1 MEKADLILFNGTVYT
16 MNPARPRAAA
26 IAIRDGQILT
36 AGDDQEIMVFKG
48 VKSECIDLG
57 GKAVLPGFID
67 AHTHFLDG
75 GMALSDVQ
83 LRGAV
88 DKEDFVSRIQSKTKD
103 LKPGEWI
110 LNGDWDHQ
118 GFIEPELPRK
128 EWIDPVTP
136 ENPVCINRID
146 KHTFLVNSLAL
157 KAAGINRH
165 TDSPQGGKIEKDIG
179 DGEPTGILK
188 DAAINLVSRIIPEPG
203 IQAKKEAALRAVAHA
218 HSLGVTSI
226 HDMAYSTDNFD
237 VYSELLR
244 AGDLNIRVYLYIP
257 IAAINEFRER
267 ERSVPEKNRRFKL
280 GGLKAF
286 VDGSLGASTAL
297 FFEPYLDNPTEK
309 GILISD
315 MYPEGIM
322 EKRLFQADNEKLQ
335 VAVHAIG
342 DRANHIILD
351 IMEKVITANGHR
363 DRRWRIEH
371 TQHIIPDDITRMGRL
386 GIIASVQ
393 PYHSYD
399 DGCWAHLKIGQE
411 RVRWSYPFRSL
422 LQAGVKIACGSDW
435 TVAPL
440 NPLLGIFSAVTR
452 KTRDGKHPDG
462 WIPEEKISLEEAVK
476 GFTVNPAFVEGSE
489 DFKGMIAPGKIADI
503 VVLNQD
509 IFSIPSNEIENAEVF
524 MTVFEGHIVYQKK

>member
-1 MEKADLILFNGTVYT
+1 MVKADLILFNGNVYT
-16 MNPARPRAAA
+16 MNPSMPQAAA
-26 IAIRDGQILT
+26 VAIKDSKILK
-36 AGDDQEIMVFKG
+36 AGGNQETMAFRGK
-48 VKSECIDLG
+48 KSECIDLN

-75 GMALSDVQ
+75 GIALSNVQ

-88 DKEDFVSRIQSKTKD
+88 DKEDFISRIRRKALD
-103 LKPGEWI
+103 LKLGEWI

-118 GFIEPELPRK
+118 GFAVPEMPKK

-146 KHTFLVNSLAL
+146 KHTVLVNSLAL
-157 KAAGINRH
+157 KAAGINCH
-165 TDSPQGGKIEKDIG
+165 TDSPQGGKIEKDPM

-188 DAAINLVSRIIPEPG
+188 DAAIDLVTRIIPEPG
-203 IQAKKEAALRAVAHA
+203 IQVKKKAVLKAVGHA
-218 HSLGVTSI
+218 HSLGVTSV

-244 AGDLNIRVYLYIP
+244 EGDLNIRICLYIP
-257 IAAINEFRER
+257 IAAIDEFWER
-267 ERSVPEKNRRFKL
+267 ARTLPKENKRLKL

-286 VDGSLGASTAL
+286 VDGALGASTAL
-297 FFEPYLDNPTEK
+297 FFEPYLDNSKEK
-309 GILISD
+309 GIFMPD

-322 EKRLFQADNEKLQ
+322 EQRLFQADNDKLQ

-351 IMEKVITANGHR
+351 LMEKVFNTNSQR

-371 TQHIIPDDITRMGRL
+371 AQHILPEDIARMGRL
-386 GIIASVQ
+386 GVIASVQ
-393 PYHSYD
+393 PYHAYD
-399 DGCWAHLKIGQE
+399 DGCWAHLKIGRE
-411 RVRWSYPFRSL
+411 RIRWSYPFQSL
-422 LQAGVKIACGSDW
+422 LNAGIKIACGSDW

-440 NPLLGIFSAVTR
+440 NPLLGISSAVTR
-452 KTRDGKHPDG
+452 KTRDGKHQNG

-476 GFTVNPAFVEGSE
+476 GFTVNPAFVEGDE

-503 VVLNQD
+503 VVLKQD
-509 IFSIPSNEIENAEVF
+509 IFSISVDEIENAEVF
-524 MTVFEGHIVYQKK
+524 MTVFDGRVVYRKE

>member
-1 MEKADLILFNGTVYT
+1 MEKADLILFNGKVYT
-16 MNPARPRAAA
+16 MDSTKPKAAA
-26 IAIRDGQILT
+26 IAIREGKILMV
-36 AGDDQEIMVFKG
+36 GDDQEILSLG
-48 VKSECIDLG
+48 SRTEGIDLN
-57 GKAVLPGFID
+57 GKAVLPGFSD

-88 DKEDFVSRIQSKTKD
+88 DRDDFIFRIRSKAQD

-118 GFIEPELPRK
+118 GFAEPELPRK

-136 ENPVCINRID
+136 GNPVCINRID
-146 KHTFLVNSLAL
+146 KHTVLVNSLAL

-165 TDSPQGGKIEKDIG
+165 TDSPPGGKIEKDPVA
-179 DGEPTGILK
+179 GEPTGILK

-203 IQAKKEAALRAVAHA
+203 IQAKKQAVLRAAGHA
-218 HSLGVTSI
+218 HSLGVTSV
-226 HDMAYSTDNFD
+226 HDMAYSTENFE
-237 VYSELLR
+237 VYSELLQE
-244 AGDLNIRVYLYIP
+244 GNLNIRVCLYLP
-257 IAAINEFRER
+257 IAAMNEFRER
-267 ERSVPEKNRRFKL
+267 AKTVPEQNNRFKL

-351 IMEKVITANGHR
+351 IMEKVITTNGQR

-371 TQHIIPDDITRMGRL
+371 TQHIIPDDIIRMGRL

-393 PYHSYD
+393 PYHAYD
-399 DGCWAHLKIGQE
+399 DGCWAHLKIGRE

-422 LQAGVKIACGSDW
+422 LHAGVKIACGSDW

-489 DFKGMIAPGKIADI
+489 DFKGTIAPGKIADI

-509 IFSIPSNEIENAEVF
+509 IFSIPADGIENAEVF
-524 MTVFEGHIVYQKK
+524 MTVFDGHIVYQKK